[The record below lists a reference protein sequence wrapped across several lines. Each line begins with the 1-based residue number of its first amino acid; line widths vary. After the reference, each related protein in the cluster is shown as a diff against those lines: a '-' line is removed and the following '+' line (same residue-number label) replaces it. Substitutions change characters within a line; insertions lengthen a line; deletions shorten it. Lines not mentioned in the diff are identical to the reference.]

1 MDIDLKDIYYKVRCI
16 LFPLPQLG
24 FERKVLKEN
33 PDFWGPLLIVL
44 LYSLLSLYGQ
54 FKVRSEF
61 AIFVT
66 WFCTFSKEK
75 QVSIITLSSFSCL
88 VLCFVNA
95 GYSSYSF
102 EELWLNTHHAFLSEM
117 QC

>member
-54 FKVRSEF
+54 FKVRGEF

-66 WFCTFSKEK
+66 WFCTFSKEI
-75 QVSIITLSSFSCL
+75 QIYQNNPTFLLQLLLISVWFCASCL
-88 VLCFVNA
+88 LDTARTDCF
-95 GYSSYSF
+95 
-102 EELWLNTHHAFLSEM
+102 TKHFLKSRG
-117 QC
+117 